1 MALNKKFVKMRKDKR
16 AEMGVGTMIIFIAM
30 VLVAAVAASVL
41 IGTANQVREQAQST
55 GDQAINNVASGFIV
69 QDVVGTVS
77 SDRTEVEEVVVYLR
91 LAAGSPRINMANVM
105 ITVVSGNVNQVM
117 SMHAGDSID
126 AWKHVYSPLVDASP
140 AKENFGIEADTGYLT
155 NGKSGSEKV
164 YYYYL
169 DGEVNKHVKLTSE
182 IWDEVDP
189 EDLTSSGDPDNEVTL
204 KAGGEDYKL
213 LTRAQNSGVTTT
225 YYTERVQATDIN
237 IPWNDANY
245 VVAQGD
251 LIAIHI
257 VVEDVK
263 KIGFSQDGVIKVM
276 PAYGQTNQVN
286 FKTPESFSTGF
297 VTL

>member
-117 SMHAGDSID
+117 SMA
-126 AWKHVYSPLVDASP
+126 AS
-140 AKENFGIEADTGYLT
+140 ADGTHYEAERTQAA
-155 NGKSGSEKV
+155 
-164 YYYYL
+164 
-169 DGEVNKHVKLTSE
+169 
-182 IWDEVDP
+182 
-189 EDLTSSGDPDNEVTL
+189 DLSVPWSS
-204 KAGGEDYKL
+204 
-213 LTRAQNSGVTTT
+213 S
-225 YYTERVQATDIN
+225 
-237 IPWNDANY
+237 NY

-251 LIAIHI
+251 LIKVTIDIDKTASGGTA
-257 VVEDVK
+257 
-263 KIGFSQDGVIKVM
+263 KIGFSQSGVIKIM
-276 PAYGQTNQVN
+276 PAYGQMNQVD